1 MGNVPRPLRGEN
13 QNRKPTAAT
22 AEFDSILQIESTL
35 PNGVRC
41 DIVLRT
47 SNKPKRTCENTKR
60 RQTVPNSFTSHV
72 VKLLSYV
79 SGTKLIEE
87 TQ

>member
-35 PNGVRC
+35 LNGIRC
-41 DIVLRT
+41 DMVLRT

-60 RQTVPNSFTSHV
+60 CQTDPNSLPATELNSSATCLV
-72 VKLLSYV
+72 
-79 SGTKLIEE
+79 
-87 TQ
+87 QN